1 MTAKCTQT
9 LDLNKCM
16 IRTVRMAEEPFN
28 TDTPSIGDRVKFWEE
43 QDKINQEL
51 IPRVIR
57 QHELLAE
64 HIGEHANLPEIAG
77 SAISQALA
85 GAREEQRQ
93 QYDDALAAHTTQLSE
108 RTQAALRK
116 ALDDVQTALA
126 DAVTTL
132 DERTQ
137 ASMAEA
143 LDQLQA
149 ALATH
154 RAALDEQMQTVLN
167 QGLATLRQESCKTRN
182 LLIGITAG
190 LGAVSVAIMIA
201 GIFIL

>member
-1 MTAKCTQT
+1 
-9 LDLNKCM
+9 
-16 IRTVRMAEEPFN
+16 MAEDPFN
-28 TDTPSIGDRVKFWEE
+28 PDTPSIADRVKFWEE

-77 SAISQALA
+77 SAIIQALA

-108 RTQAALRK
+108 RTEAALRK

-137 ASMAEA
+137 ASMAQA

-167 QGLATLRQESCKTRN
+167 QGLATLQQESRKTRN

-190 LGAVSVAIMIA
+190 LGTVSVAIMIA

>member
-1 MTAKCTQT
+1 
-9 LDLNKCM
+9 
-16 IRTVRMAEEPFN
+16 MAEEPFN
-28 TDTPSIGDRVKFWEE
+28 TDAPSIGDRVKFWEE

-93 QYDDALAAHTTQLSE
+93 QYEDALAAHTTQLSE
-108 RTQAALRK
+108 RTEAALRK
-116 ALDDVQTALA
+116 ALDDVQTGLS
-126 DAVTTL
+126 DAITTL

-137 ASMAEA
+137 ASIAEG

-149 ALATH
+149 ALAAH
-154 RAALDEQMQTVLN
+154 RTTLDEQMQTVLN
-167 QGLATLRQESCKTRN
+167 QGLATLREESRKTRN
-182 LLIGITAG
+182 LLIGIAAG

-201 GIFIL
+201 GILIL

>member
-1 MTAKCTQT
+1 
-9 LDLNKCM
+9 
-16 IRTVRMAEEPFN
+16 MAEEPFN
-28 TDTPSIGDRVKFWEE
+28 TDAPSIGDRVKFWEE

-64 HIGEHANLPEIAG
+64 HIREHANLPEIAG
-77 SAISQALA
+77 SAIIQALA

-93 QYDDALAAHTTQLSE
+93 QYDDALAAHTAQLSE
-108 RTQAALRK
+108 RTEAALRK

-149 ALATH
+149 ALAAH
-154 RAALDEQMQTVLN
+154 RTALDEQMQTVLN
-167 QGLATLRQESCKTRN
+167 QGLATLRQESRKTRN